1 MNKLLTYCLLCLFLI
16 IGIPDSSSAQIT
28 GNAVRVEGNMVVVKI
43 KQRSP
48 DYQKLMMYFGLDE
61 DSLFIHHSLGQLS
74 KEGWK
79 IRKITKRKAIITK
92 VVGDDN
98 MEVQWGNQPIFFNL
112 NVNENN
118 TPGYPGPVSFGI
130 NNFKGAPTVY
140 ENDKDIT
147 VFKLLNFPQASKVF
161 LSGNFNDWST
171 GQTPMQ
177 KTDSGWI
184 AEVKLKPGKYFY
196 KFIID
201 GQWMQD
207 INNNLRESDGHNNYN
222 STYYHY
228 NYNFKLEGLTDKKNI
243 ILAGSFNNWNEKE
256 LKMQK
261 TATGWVLPMFLKD
274 GTHTYKFIAD
284 GEWILDPGN
293 SAILPDGMGNINSV
307 ITLGDPYNF
316 TLKGYQNAN
325 AVVLAGSFNNWNAG
339 ELIMQKTETGW
350 QLPFVLAPGNY
361 EYKFIVDG
369 NWITDP
375 ANPVTTKLGETINSF
390 IVISAN
396 HLFTLSAFPT
406 AKEVYITGSFCGWAE
421 PGYKMY
427 NDNGVWKFPC
437 YLPAGKYT
445 YKLIVDGKWM
455 LDPGNNNTEQNEFG
469 TGNCVLWVSPESEF
483 LEK

>member
-1 MNKLLTYCLLCLFLI
+1 MNKLITYCLLCLFLI

-177 KTDSGWI
+177 KTDSGWV

-274 GTHTYKFIAD
+274 GTHTYKFMVN
-284 GEWILDPGN
+284 GN
-293 SAILPDGMGNINSV
+293 
-307 ITLGDPYNF
+307 
-316 TLKGYQNAN
+316 
-325 AVVLAGSFNNWNAG
+325 
-339 ELIMQKTETGW
+339 
-350 QLPFVLAPGNY
+350 
-361 EYKFIVDG
+361 
-369 NWITDP
+369 
-375 ANPVTTKLGETINSF
+375 
-390 IVISAN
+390 
-396 HLFTLSAFPT
+396 
-406 AKEVYITGSFCGWAE
+406 
-421 PGYKMY
+421 
-427 NDNGVWKFPC
+427 
-437 YLPAGKYT
+437 
-445 YKLIVDGKWM
+445 
-455 LDPGNNNTEQNEFG
+455 
-469 TGNCVLWVSPESEF
+469 
-483 LEK
+483 